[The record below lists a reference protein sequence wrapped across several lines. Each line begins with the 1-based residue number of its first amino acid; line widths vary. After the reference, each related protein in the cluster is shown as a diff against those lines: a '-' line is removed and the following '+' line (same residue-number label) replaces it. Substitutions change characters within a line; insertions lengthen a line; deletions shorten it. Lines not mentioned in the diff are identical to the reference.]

1 MGFSTLE
8 LLINGEQVTAWK
20 DLKNSHYPYLWAL
33 MFFFFSNRKPKQ
45 FNYQPRYQK
54 TKTEEEP
61 KKKISFKDKSYS
73 DAMYDRYERVP
84 FADLKKAG
92 KQRMMIK
99 AAVLAVV
106 FIILILYVDKIE
118 ELLKEL
124 E

>member
-1 MGFSTLE
+1 
-8 LLINGEQVTAWK
+8 
-20 DLKNSHYPYLWAL
+20 

-45 FNYQPRYQK
+45 FNYQARYQN
-54 TKTEEEP
+54 TKTEKEP

-92 KQRMMIK
+92 RQRMMIK